1 MSFSN
6 KLFVEPECDWEQGS
20 TDGTR
25 NPADDGP
32 TGFSIRDCSDSS
44 SCGPSG
50 MSPGISDASEI
61 LPVSESLSSFFSK
74 PFSGGFS
81 ISSNSKLINCISSS
95 SSSSS
100 SELSSSKSSSMNGFL
115 TSTCL
120 NRSRSSDLVK
130 DVLKGEIRKVI
141 H

>member
-20 TDGTR
+20 ADGTR

-32 TGFSIRDCSDSS
+32 TGFSIRDCNDSS

-50 MSPGISDASEI
+50 ISDVSEI
-61 LPVSESLSSFFSK
+61 LSESLSSGRFFSK
-74 PFSGGFS
+74 PLSDGFS
-81 ISSNSKLINCISSS
+81 VCSSSKLINCISSS

-100 SELSSSKSSSMNGFL
+100 SSELSSKSSSMNGFF
-115 TSTCL
+115 
-120 NRSRSSDLVK
+120 
-130 DVLKGEIRKVI
+130 
-141 H
+141 